1 NFIYWTTNANK
12 AVARA
17 PIGGGTPELNFIP
30 ILTESDCGVAV
41 DDSHVYWSEGNG
53 SFTDVGRANLDG
65 TGIQRNF
72 ITGVYAYGIAVTP
85 QYVFWGTVLADHSV
99 GRANIDGTSPNEF
112 FLQPA
117 THNSSTPYLLAASP
131 SNSFTLGKP
140 KIKKNGTAVLKT
152 TIQGPGVLV

>member
-1 NFIYWTTNANK
+1 
-12 AVARA
+12 
-17 PIGGGTPELNFIP
+17 
-30 ILTESDCGVAV
+30 TESDCGVAV

-85 QYVFWGTVLADHSV
+85 QYVFWGSVLADHSV
-99 GRANIDGTSPNEF
+99 GRANIDGTGPNEF

-117 THNSSTPYLLAASP
+117 TDNSSTPYLLAASP

-140 KIKKNGTAVLKT
+140 KLNKKKGIALVPATVP
-152 TIQGPGVLV
+152 GPGILVVDAASKGIQAFASKKKS